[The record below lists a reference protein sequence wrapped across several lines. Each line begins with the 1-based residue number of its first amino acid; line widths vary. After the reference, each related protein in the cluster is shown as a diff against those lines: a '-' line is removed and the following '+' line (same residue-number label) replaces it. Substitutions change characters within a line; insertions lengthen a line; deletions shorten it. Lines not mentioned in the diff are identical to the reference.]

1 MFTTSPSV
9 VFFFLLLLLSFVV
22 VVLFQ
27 TPFLF
32 REHNTR
38 THILNKQTNKKS
50 CHLQQDCM
58 QIRRRHSLK
67 SYKAHDQLQ
76 FQSTD
81 STKTSVKRHKI
92 SQHGPPLQASDHMP
106 AHTSPQNE
114 QAGRCCLECVT
125 DPPRIYRVEMT
136 HTPTSC
142 LLHPDTGHVQLTG
155 GSNPIVTE

>member
-1 MFTTSPSV
+1 MFTTSSSV
-9 VFFFLLLLLSFVV
+9 VVFFLLLLLSFV

-38 THILNKQTNKKS
+38 THILNKKQKKS

-58 QIRRRHSLK
+58 QVRRRHSLK

-76 FQSTD
+76 FQATD

-92 SQHGPPLQASDHMP
+92 SQRGPPLQAGDHTP
-106 AHTSPQNE
+106 APHFCAE
-114 QAGRCCLECVT
+114 RAGWQVLLGVCHR
-125 DPPRIYRVEMT
+125 PSKNMYRVEMT
-136 HTPTSC
+136 HTP
-142 LLHPDTGHVQLTG
+142 PHVCFILTRTVC
-155 GSNPIVTE
+155 S

>member
-1 MFTTSPSV
+1 MFTTSSSV
-9 VFFFLLLLLSFVV
+9 VFFFFFLLLLLLSFVV
-22 VVLFQ
+22 ILFQ

-38 THILNKQTNKKS
+38 TRILKTKKQKS

-67 SYKAHDQLQ
+67 SYKAHNQLQ

-92 SQHGPPLQASDHMP
+92 SQHGPPLQAGDRMP
-106 AHTSPQNE
+106 AHASLQNE
-114 QAGRCCLECVT
+114 QAGRCCLECLT
-125 DPPRIYRVEMT
+125 DLPRIYRVELT
-136 HTPTSC
+136 HTPPHVCFILTW
-142 LLHPDTGHVQLTG
+142 TGR
-155 GSNPIVTE
+155 SNPIVME